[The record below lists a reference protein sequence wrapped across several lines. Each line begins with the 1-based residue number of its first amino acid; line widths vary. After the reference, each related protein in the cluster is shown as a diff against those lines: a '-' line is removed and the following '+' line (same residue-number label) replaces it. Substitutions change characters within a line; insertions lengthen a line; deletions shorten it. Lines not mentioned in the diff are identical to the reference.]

1 MSGPNVL
8 KVLSEVAHKGYVV
21 RNEIHALDKFHASP
35 MDDHQDS
42 VEIADEM
49 NEGFKDAPATIE
61 MEVAYTVPGD
71 LYIGDPKTAAM
82 LCGKYGIA
90 PQLAASEARVCTIGF
105 SERDQKWYG
114 WSHRAIFGFTIGDTV
129 MKGDCTAS
137 SGLIQEYLDEHPDED
152 RSLPVGFK
160 AKTLDDARRMA
171 IAFADSVG

>member
-71 LYIGDPKTAAM
+71 LYIGDPKTAAL
-82 LCGKYGIA
+82 LCGKYGIV
-90 PQLAASEARVCTIGF
+90 PQLSAVGANVCSVGF
-105 SERDQKWYG
+105 SERNQKWYG
-114 WSHRAIFGFTIGDTV
+114 WSQRAFTGFGIGDTV
-129 MKGDCTAS
+129 LKGDCTAS
-137 SGLIQEYLDEHPDED
+137 SGWTQEYLDEHPDMD

-160 AKTLDDARRMA
+160 AKTMADARRMA